1 MLDKLAELALKIF
14 NYLDL
19 SRAILGVLSTQ
30 LKPAVTTF
38 IDAVMATWQVV
49 LDAMDEGDEKEAK
62 KVEAHNDVVAK
73 TQAEFSES
81 PSWIPEWVISVYI
94 KARIGNR
101 DNDKAAS
108 DKAITKGLF
117 VNPKNVDENV
127 QNMKDLG
134 IG

>member
-1 MLDKLAELALKIF
+1 MLDKLAELAVKIF